1 MNRELMAQ
9 IDTAQYISLATRRR
23 NGEFVPTP
31 VWFAPQGGAY
41 YVFSSGDAGK
51 VKRLRNFSDAR
62 IAPCTVSGKLTD
74 GWMEAE
80 AQLVDD
86 PAEIQRALEALRRKY
101 GWQMR
106 ALNFLSRLGGRLEQR
121 AYIRVLPRPGG

>member
-23 NGEFVPTP
+23 NGKFVPTP

-62 IAPCTVSGKLTD
+62 IAPCTVTGKLTD
-74 GWMEAE
+74 GWVEAK
-80 AQLVDD
+80 AQLIED
-86 PAEIQRALEALRRKY
+86 PAEIRSALEALQHKY

-106 ALNFLSRLGGRLEQR
+106 LINFLSRLSGRLKQR
-121 AYIRVLPRPGG
+121 AYIRVLPRSGG